1 MASGERSGRSTVVR
15 FLGLRCDSLLQAF
28 LLPDDKKLTFE
39 TLREKTLFSPSVGF
53 FCNNN
58 NNNDNNNNNNNFIN
72 LLKEAFQLNSK
83 CQISKFSFQKIPL
96 KSVVLFLL

>member
-39 TLREKTLFSPSVGF
+39 TLREKTLFSPSVGVG
-53 FCNNN
+53 NNN
-58 NNNDNNNNNNNFIN
+58 NNNDNNNNNNFIN

>member
-58 NNNDNNNNNNNFIN
+58 NNNNNNFIN

>member
-15 FLGLRCDSLLQAF
+15 FLGLRCDSLLKAF

-53 FCNNN
+53 FVIIIIIMIIIIIITL
-58 NNNDNNNNNNNFIN
+58 FIISSKRLFSLIQNVKYQN
-72 LLKEAFQLNSK
+72 LVLKK
-83 CQISKFSFQKIPL
+83 YP
-96 KSVVLFLL
+96 